1 MSMIIRGSIFHF
13 CIIRGQYLGPKI
25 IYVENTELKVIS
37 RSLEV
42 ISMSF

>member
-1 MSMIIRGSIFHF
+1 MIIRGSNFNF
-13 CIIRGQYLGPKI
+13 CIIRGQYLEPKI

-37 RSLEV
+37 RSIEV

>member
-1 MSMIIRGSIFHF
+1 MIIRGTNFHF
-13 CIIRGQYLGPKI
+13 FIFLGGNNFR
-25 IYVENTELKVIS
+25 YVENTESKVIS